1 MPEVTRVRRVAARA
15 TPDYG
20 MEQFLALPHGVL
32 AWDDIGPRHASI
44 TLVLLHG
51 FPHDRGLWSAQL
63 EAKDTAL
70 HDVRILVP
78 DLPGFGGSTPLS
90 DPHMDG
96 YADAIAALLDA
107 AGVQQAVIAGLSMG
121 GYVAFAF
128 WRRHAARVQALILMD
143 SKAPA
148 DTDAARV
155 KRRDLI
161 TTVECDSVGAI
172 VPGLLSA
179 QLGSTTR
186 ATRPE
191 IVEHVAMM
199 LRRAPASGVIGA
211 ATAMLS
217 RIDSTDTLEQITV
230 PTLVMVGEEDTLTPL
245 SDAIAMSAGIR
256 GARLV
261 TIGAAGHLAPLE
273 QPAVVN
279 AAIAEFLDVA
289 VRELP
294 RSAPR

>member
-1 MPEVTRVRRVAARA
+1 MPEVTRVRRVTARA
-15 TPDYG
+15 TPDYD

-32 AWDDIGPRHASI
+32 GWDDIGPRHAPI

-63 EAKDTAL
+63 EAKDTAF
-70 HDVRILVP
+70 HDVRILLP

-191 IVEHVAMM
+191 IVEQVAMM

-261 TIGAAGHLAPLE
+261 TIRAAGHLAPLE